1 MKVSFTPLFTSP
13 LMEVQLDFDLEKL
26 TEFVSHVRK
35 KDQNGIQHTNMGG
48 YHSNDQLHIEENI
61 HEEFIGLVVSIVSPG
76 QCAVVIYE
84 PTGFLNTIFPFLTE
98 PSCFI

>member
-1 MKVSFTPLFTSP
+1 MNTLKKENYKFFPLFATP
-13 LMEVQLDFDLEKL
+13 VMQVQLDFDLEKL

-61 HEEFIGLVVSIVSPG
+61 HEEFIAKEISILKSETHN
-76 QCAVVIYE
+76 A
-84 PTGFLNTIFPFLTE
+84 L
-98 PSCFI
+98 